1 MNMQLSCMFFFIIL
15 CQIIPTMKKTNINTT
30 LLIWAALHLCVI
42 DTACSGTNK
51 NDDHSIHNEETHE
64 HAHSGLIKFDDHK
77 AKEFGVRNEKI
88 DASEFSDAIS
98 VSGQIESKAADEGI
112 VTATR
117 SGIFMLSPNINTG
130 VKVSAGSAIGN
141 IRVTSVQGSDPS
153 VEATA
158 VRDAAKRELDR
169 LTPLHKD
176 GVISTKTYNEALAAY
191 EQAEA
196 ALKSTRQGSTSVVS
210 PKSGVITQLLVKS
223 GEYVEAGQKVA
234 VISGN
239 MQLILRADVPEKYI
253 RNISTIE
260 TANFRVAS
268 SDETFSLGDLNGKIL
283 SSGSAGIAENGYITL
298 YFSFDNNGKITPGS
312 FAEINLIS
320 GKRKSVISVPKE
332 AIVEISGNK
341 CVYTRHGEGLYE
353 KHVVA
358 TGASDGIRVEI
369 KSGLNSGEDVVVKGA
384 QTVRMAETSAT
395 AVPGHTHNH

>member
-1 MNMQLSCMFFFIIL
+1 
-15 CQIIPTMKKTNINTT
+15 MKKTNIKTT
-30 LLIWAALHLCVI
+30 LLILAALHICVI

-51 NDDHSIHNEETHE
+51 NDDHSIRNEEPHE
-64 HAHSGLIKFDDHK
+64 HEHSGLIKFDDHK
-77 AKEFGVRNEKI
+77 AKEFGVRSEKI

-98 VSGQIESKAADEGI
+98 VSGQIESKAADEAI

-130 VKVSAGSAIGN
+130 VKVSAGSAVGN
-141 IRVTSVQGSDPS
+141 IRAASVQGSDPS
-153 VEATA
+153 LEAA
-158 VRDAAKRELDR
+158 AIRDAAKREIDR

-176 GVISTKTYNEALAAY
+176 GVISTQTYNEALAAY

-196 ALKSTRQGSTSVVS
+196 ALKSTRQGSASVVS

-234 VISGN
+234 SVSGN
-239 MQLILRADVPEKYI
+239 TQLTLRADVPGKYL

-260 TANFRVAS
+260 TANFRPAS
-268 SDETFSLGDLNGKIL
+268 SDEIFRLGDLNGKII
-283 SSGSAGIAENGYITL
+283 SSVSTGIAENGYIPL
-298 YFSFDNNGKITPGS
+298 YFSFDNNGKITPGE

-320 GKRKSVISVPKE
+320 GKRHGVISVPKE

-341 CVYTRHGEGLYE
+341 FIYTRHAEGLYE
-353 KHVVA
+353 KHVVVS
-358 TGASDGIRVEI
+358 GASDGIRVEI

-384 QTVRMAETSAT
+384 QTVRMAEISAT